1 MRAVDSARL
10 FAERVLYYAERAPF
24 LFRLQARIGA
34 KEIVDDTA
42 LSLGQFPP
50 VLSHEKTITNLM
62 KEFQKTLLITRATL
76 DDANATVKSVSG
88 LMGQMS
94 DNPETTGS
102 AKETVGQLTALLK
115 EWNRLMSPAPNQKGL
130 FQMAGIADQVQRT
143 SDRLVKRL
151 AWLGIGLITAF
162 WAMFVLSK
170 LAYQYLRL
178 KLFRDVKPM
187 IQNEHKGKEA
197 A

>member
-162 WAMFVLSK
+162 WAMFVLS
-170 LAYQYLRL
+170 AHQYRHGQLG
-178 KLFRDVKPM
+178 
-187 IQNEHKGKEA
+187 QGKA
-197 A
+197 KF